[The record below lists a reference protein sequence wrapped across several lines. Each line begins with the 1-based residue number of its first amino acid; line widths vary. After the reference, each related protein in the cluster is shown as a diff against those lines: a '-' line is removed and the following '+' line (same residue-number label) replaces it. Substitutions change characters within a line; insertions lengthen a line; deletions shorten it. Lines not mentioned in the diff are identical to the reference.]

1 MAKRGKSKT
10 SRVMKWLGLWL
21 MTAVCRCTVIVL
33 IFGGAMC
40 AAQNLIGNFGAGV
53 LGLLAAGLGI
63 LLAVGTESLLS
74 RLGWK
79 H

>member
-1 MAKRGKSKT
+1 MAKTGKSKT

-33 IFGGAMC
+33 IFGGALC
-40 AAQNLIGNFGAGV
+40 AGQNLVYNTGAGL
-53 LGLLAAGLGI
+53 LGLLAAGLGV
-63 LLAVGTESLLS
+63 LLAIGTESLLS

>member
-21 MTAVCRCTVIVL
+21 MTAVCRTAVIVL

-40 AAQNLIGNFGAGV
+40 AAQHLFENWGAAV

-63 LLAVGTESLLS
+63 MLAIGTESLLS

>member
-1 MAKRGKSKT
+1 MARTGKGKT
-10 SRVMKWLGLWL
+10 SRVMKWVGLWL
-21 MTAVCRCTVIVL
+21 MTAVCRTAVIVL
-33 IFGGAMC
+33 ILGGAMC
-40 AAQNLIGNFGAGV
+40 AAQNLFENWGAAV
-53 LGLLAAGLGI
+53 LGAVAAGLGV

>member
-1 MAKRGKSKT
+1 MAKTGKSKT
-10 SRVMKWLGLWL
+10 SRTAKWLGLWL
-21 MTAVCRCTVIVL
+21 MTSVCRTAVIVL

-40 AAQNLIGNFGAGV
+40 AAQNLFENWGAAL
-53 LGLLAAGLGI
+53 LGAVAAGLGV